1 MAQSSNIDGISIHIL
16 PNGMTVTL
24 ERLPYLHSAT
34 AGVWVQSGS
43 ANEQPHEA
51 GVAHFLEHLFFK
63 GTKNRNVRQIMEAIE
78 GRGGHLNAF
87 TSREHTCLHVRM
99 LSRHIHTG
107 IEILGDLV
115 NNSLFNDVEKER
127 NVILEEI
134 ATIEDTPD
142 DYVHDLLTEYH
153 WPNHP
158 LGRPIFG
165 GVESVSGLTR
175 DHMQTFYNTW
185 YAPEN
190 LYFSVAGNFD
200 EGAVLEQISGLF
212 ENIPARQIPALDA
225 GPSFHAGV
233 NILPR
238 DIGQAH
244 VCLGFPGPTLCDQER
259 YICDLLSSV
268 LGGGSTSRLFERI
281 REDEGLAYAIYTFHA
296 FHQSTGMLGVYAAV
310 APQNFKKVMG
320 LVFEELRR
328 IREESLSEEELDMN
342 REQIKGNLLMAMENT
357 STRMSRMAKSMMYYG
372 RILTVEEIIRHV
384 DEVTCEDIQRIAQ
397 NTFTPEKCAVVV
409 LGPTNGCKL
418 DRVPL

>member
-1 MAQSSNIDGISIHIL
+1 MPHLSNIEGISVHTL
-16 PNGMTVTL
+16 PNGMTITL

-43 ANEQPHEA
+43 ANERPHEA

-63 GTKNRNVRQIMEAIE
+63 GTKNRSVRQIMEAVE

-87 TSREHTCLHVRM
+87 TSREHTCLHVKM

-107 IEILGDLV
+107 IEILADLV

-142 DYVHDLLTEYH
+142 DYIHDLLTEYH

-165 GVESVSGLTR
+165 GAESVEGLTR
-175 DHMQTFYNTW
+175 AHMQAFYDTW

-200 EGAVLEQISGLF
+200 EDAVLEQICGLF
-212 ENIPARQIPALDA
+212 EPLPPRPVPAIGAP
-225 GPSFHAGV
+225 PSFHAGV
-233 NILPR
+233 NLLPR

-244 VCLGFPGPTLCDQER
+244 VCLGFPGPTLCDRER
-259 YICDLLSSV
+259 YACDLLSSV

-281 REDEGLAYAIYTFHA
+281 REDEGLAYAIYTFHS
-296 FHQSTGMLGVYAAV
+296 FHRLTGMLGLYAAV
-310 APQNFKKVMG
+310 APQNFQHVMD

-328 IREESLSEEELDMN
+328 IREERLSEEELGMN

-357 STRMSRMAKSMMYYG
+357 STRMSRMAKCMMYYG
-372 RILTVEEIIRHV
+372 RILTVDEIIQNV
-384 DEVTCEDIQRIAQ
+384 DAVTAGDVQRMAQ
-397 NTFTPEKCAVVV
+397 NTFIPEKCAVVV
-409 LGPTNGCKL
+409 LGPTNGHTL
-418 DRVPL
+418 DRIPL